1 MHRPPVVREKP
12 VAQAVEP
19 KTQFIRSLL
28 RLLKTVEAD
37 EPTVEGPG
45 GRHVARGRYQAA
57 RLLGENSKRIIMQA
71 NRRPPV
77 PGHRLR
83 PSFTRLRA

>member
-1 MHRPPVVREKP
+1 M
-12 VAQAVEP
+12 EP

-37 EPTVEGPG
+37 DEQSKAQVDGTF
-45 GRHVARGRYQAA
+45 RGRYQAA
-57 RLLGENSKRIIMQA
+57 RPAGREFQRIIMQA

-77 PGHRLR
+77 PAIDFGQVHT
-83 PSFTRLRA
+83 PAGVKSAPVKSGSP